1 MNSLSGDPPG
11 AITLLRISLIVLF
24 SLLLAF
30 FNGCQEKHG
39 GSSGRSGQPES
50 GDTVATESSTQ
61 VSDSIRQLDVGVAN
75 VVGHDTTLV
84 GILYVTGNEPFT
96 RLSLQTQNGRMYG
109 FQDDSTGIM
118 IALRKLQGRRVEVRG
133 KDIPTN
139 ASYPL
144 LKLVDYKVLDED

>member
-1 MNSLSGDPPG
+1 M
-11 AITLLRISLIVLF
+11 
-24 SLLLAF
+24 
-30 FNGCQEKHG
+30 
-39 GSSGRSGQPES
+39 
-50 GDTVATESSTQ
+50 ATESSTQ
-61 VSDSIRQLDVGVAN
+61 VSDSIRQPDVGVAN

-96 RLSLQTQNGRMYG
+96 RLSLQTQDGRMYG

-133 KDIPTN
+133 KDIPTD

-144 LKLVDYKVLDED
+144 LKIVDYKVLDEN